1 MPIVADLSGNTQL
14 DPRKGGS
21 YDVPILRWRGAQQI
35 LTLGA
40 ASVLSAAFAN
50 TARAIR
56 IAPRGNCH
64 YEVGLAP
71 VATTA
76 SPFLGGG
83 AVEDLRVKPGEK
95 VAVIQDTGAE
105 TDPVTITED
114 G

>member
-1 MPIVADLSGNTQL
+1 MPTVPDLSGNTPL

-21 YDVPILRWRGAQQI
+21 YDLPILQWRGAQQS

-40 ASVLSAAFAN
+40 ASVLSNKFAN

-56 IAPRGNCH
+56 VAPIGNCH

-71 VATTA
+71 VADA
-76 SPFLGGG
+76 NSPFLGGG
-83 AVEDLRVKPGEK
+83 AVEDLRIKPGERI
-95 VAVIQDTGAE
+95 AVIQDVAE
-105 TDPVTITED
+105 TDKVTITED